1 MSATVIY
8 SNAIK
13 LKTELQ
19 HDVASLESNQG
30 SPLLLQSKIK
40 AGLVTLQRSIKD
52 LEDLSRREVTAI
64 KRETTTGRAVKLRDE
79 CSQIQGALD
88 RFRNIE
94 ATRQQRSNASG
105 TEEQSTILMMDG
117 LLNERAVLDGADQ
130 GLEQYLSMGRSALQ
144 ELYEQRSMLKST
156 QKRLLDVANSLGLST
171 SVIRFIEQRTA
182 SDKWILYG
190 GLSGTVLILWGIV
203 HYLG

>member
-1 MSATVIY
+1 MGSA
-8 SNAIK
+8 
-13 LKTELQ
+13 
-19 HDVASLESNQG
+19 
-30 SPLLLQSKIK
+30 KIK

-94 ATRQQRSNASG
+94 ATRVAAEQRQALLGTDHALQQRSNASG